1 MGHFY
6 FRMFLF
12 GKKLFAIEGLTDE
25 YLSSILL
32 VAVFIH
38 RENIWSEGFRG

>member
-1 MGHFY
+1 MGHFC

-12 GKKLFAIEGLTDE
+12 GKKIFAIEGFTDE

-32 VAVFIH
+32 VAVFIR